1 MLDSINDWSRSY
13 GWYGRLICEVVEEM
27 RMNRMDALAGGRILA
42 AIELAMRT
50 SGF

>member
-1 MLDSINDWSRSY
+1 MDHHDWSRTN
-13 GWYGRLICEVVEEM
+13 GWYGRLICEVVEEV
-27 RMNRMDALAGGRILA
+27 REDRIDAHAGGRILA